1 MSSMNSSAKFW
12 IPTVI
17 SIFALGGS
25 LYSYSLSRQS
35 NSLAEEANRIAKES
49 VDVGKDGNSM
59 VRTENSYAKVDEALR
74 EAHSGINQQV
84 MDKIQNKESVQVATN
99 LYSLVDVFEG
109 LGDDYCQG
117 LIYRNH
123 MYAKFMSDFYYV
135 CNNEQIYKQ
144 LAGRKNGLAIVCA
157 EFQPRS
163 NFAMTLEEKNIPG
176 CNFRGSERFK

>member
-1 MSSMNSSAKFW
+1 MSPSAKFW

-17 SIFALGGS
+17 SLLALGGS
-25 LYSYSLSRQS
+25 LYSYSLSRQA
-35 NSLAEEANRIAKES
+35 NFLAEEANSIAKES
-49 VDVGKDGNSM
+49 VNVEKDGNSI
-59 VRTENSYAKVDEALR
+59 VRTENSYAKVDQALR

-84 MDKIQNKESVQVATN
+84 MDKIQNKQAVQVMAN

-135 CNNEQIYKQ
+135 CSSNQINKE
-144 LAGRKNGLAIVCA
+144 LAGKKNGLAIICA

-163 NFAMTLEEKNIPG
+163 IFAKTIEEKNIPG
-176 CNFRGSERFK
+176 CNFRGSERFN